1 MSILVDNMQWVLLV
15 CGLLTFSLVQG
26 VFAPGA
32 VLRSYFGEA
41 PDSPAAEM
49 LTRNWAALVAIGG
62 LFLIYA
68 GFNPEVRPAALVV
81 VGAGKVVFVLMVL
94 SQADRF
100 LKGQALVAVIVD
112 GLMIVIFAAYLLATQ
127 PALAG

>member
-1 MSILVDNMQWVLLV
+1 MSLLVDNIQWVLLV

-26 VFAPGA
+26 VFAPRA
-32 VLRSYFGEA
+32 VLKSYFGEA
-41 PDSPAAEM
+41 IDSAAAEM

-68 GFNPEVRPAALVV
+68 GFNPDIRAATLVV
-81 VGAGKVVFVLMVL
+81 VGAGKLVFVMLIL
-94 SQADRF
+94 LNADRF

-112 GLMIVIFAAYLLATQ
+112 GLMVMLFATYLLATQ
-127 PALAG
+127 PALSN